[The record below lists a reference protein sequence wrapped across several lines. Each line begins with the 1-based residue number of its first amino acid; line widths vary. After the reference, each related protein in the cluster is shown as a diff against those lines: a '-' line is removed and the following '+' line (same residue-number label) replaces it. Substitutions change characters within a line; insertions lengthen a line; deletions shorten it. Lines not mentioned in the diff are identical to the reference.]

1 MIKGIPLA
9 AVQPISVLDNLKCS
23 LCCDILHRPIQLPCQ
38 TVVCADCLAQY
49 LVKNGCLQCP
59 CKGCC
64 TKLTAESLKS
74 APSIYVNLL
83 EDVALHCPSCNAD
96 VKAGLYQS
104 HKCNASSPTSHE
116 LLPLLDPPALAAQSP
131 ISCSPPINGEQGQCQ
146 VSPARNIHRM
156 LSSSPEPDVI
166 VVPTGGRVCMYMT

>member
-1 MIKGIPLA
+1 MTSSTG
-9 AVQPISVLDNLKCS
+9 
-23 LCCDILHRPIQLPCQ
+23 PCQ

-83 EDVALHCPSCNAD
+83 EDVALHCPSCNVD
-96 VKAGLYQS
+96 IRAGLYQS

-116 LLPLLDPPALAAQSP
+116 LLPLLAPPALAAQSP
-131 ISCSPPINGEQGQCQ
+131 ISCSPPINGETCQGQ
-146 VSPARNIHRM
+146 VSPARIIFQSRAWCHYGSNWRKGMHVYDMIFVTRQ
-156 LSSSPEPDVI
+156 
-166 VVPTGGRVCMYMT
+166 

>member
-1 MIKGIPLA
+1 M
-9 AVQPISVLDNLKCS
+9 QCMSVLDNLKCS

-38 TVVCADCLAQY
+38 TVVCADGLAHY

-83 EDVALHCPSCNAD
+83 EDVVLHCPSCNVD
-96 VKAGLYQS
+96 IRAGLYQS
-104 HKCNASSPTSHE
+104 HKCNSSSPTSHE
-116 LLPLLDPPALAAQSP
+116 HLPLLALPALAAQSP
-131 ISCSPPINGEQGQCQ
+131 ISCSPPINGEQGQDQ
-146 VSPARNIHRM
+146 VSPARIIHRM
-156 LSSSPEPDVI
+156 LSSSPVPDVI
-166 VVPTGGRVCMYMT
+166 MVPTGLRKGMHVYDNCN